1 MRIKIYPS
9 PCKLNNDTLNLVE
22 QDKTSFPSPHFRTGN
37 TILFT
42 TSIWTIYYKMVDEQ
56 RKDIDLKTM
65 DEKNISTNFLSTKT
79 DFSSIWQRKAIIKKS
94 LVVHLELTTINITI
108 QPWLFKERKYL
119 KFSEIMDSTTPWAN
133 A

>member
-9 PCKLNNDTLNLVE
+9 PSKLNNDTLNMVE

-42 TSIWTIYYKMVDEQ
+42 PSIWTIYYKMVDEH

-79 DFSSIWQRKAIIKKS
+79 DFSSIWPKKS
-94 LVVHLELTTINITI
+94 N
-108 QPWLFKERKYL
+108 Y
-119 KFSEIMDSTTPWAN
+119 
-133 A
+133 

>member
-1 MRIKIYPS
+1 
-9 PCKLNNDTLNLVE
+9 
-22 QDKTSFPSPHFRTGN
+22 
-37 TILFT
+37 
-42 TSIWTIYYKMVDEQ
+42 MVDEH

-108 QPWLFKERKYL
+108 QP
-119 KFSEIMDSTTPWAN
+119 
-133 A
+133 